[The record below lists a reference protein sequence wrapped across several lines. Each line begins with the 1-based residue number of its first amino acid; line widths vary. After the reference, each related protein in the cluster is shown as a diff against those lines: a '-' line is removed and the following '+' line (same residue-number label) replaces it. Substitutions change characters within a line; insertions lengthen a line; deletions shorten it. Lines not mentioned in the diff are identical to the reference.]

1 MSAKSKRTKMK
12 STRPSVSLQIMDTIE
27 HISDGV
33 VIFDAQMNYTYVNER
48 GGEMLGRKPTDLIG
62 KNYWDEYPK
71 AKGTS
76 FANAYM
82 RALEIQSFI
91 KLEDYY
97 EPFDRWFENRIYPS
111 KEGLLILFQD
121 ITDRKKVE
129 IALHEQS
136 RFISALVD
144 TTPALIYI
152 YDLETQSNVYS
163 NSGIEQLLGYTAET
177 IKAMGAELF
186 ARLIHPDDLPK
197 VLEFQTKIA
206 AALDEEIFE
215 FEYRMKHSN
224 GEWFTLRSYE
234 RPFLRNPDGSLKQK
248 IGIAIDVTERKK
260 AEELTRESEANLK
273 SLIDNREDYIWSLD
287 RNFEYITFN
296 KIYAQ
301 FYLELYK
308 SELKKGMNATET
320 LTPEE
325 YEFWVPKYESV
336 FAGEIIS
343 FELSYPLN
351 GHLHYF
357 RVSLNPIYTGDTIT
371 GASAINSDVTEYK
384 QIEAALRE
392 SEAKFRSITE
402 NAVDYIFI
410 KDKARRYIF
419 VNPAMQYLLGLPKEK
434 ILGKTPLEI
443 FGPEQAQIINDVDD
457 RSFAGEVVNETR
469 ELLIGGNRL
478 FFNTIQAPLFDVD
491 GEAVSIMGI
500 VRDVTE
506 SRQVEDDLQKRA
518 SELASLNALAD
529 EVSKNLSL
537 DEVIS
542 AGLHGML
549 EAIRSDLAFFFLRE
563 DERLILKS
571 VVPSNAKVRL
581 EDIPE
586 HRVGECMCGLAV
598 REKKAI
604 YSRNIFTDLRCTWN
618 ECKKAGMR
626 SFAALPLIS
635 DGDVIGVIG
644 LASDEERDFEAQA
657 EFQETLTSTI
667 AISLRNALLYEQAQ
681 QRLKELTSIHETAQQ
696 LQVLQTTETLSQTLI
711 RILEKNLNYEY
722 GAILLLDAQ
731 DKKLIPFALSEQ
743 GRNLEFVEMDKAYI
757 LSQRTQVGKGITGW
771 VAQTGKSVRLGDV
784 REDERY
790 LPLRSEIRSELC
802 VPLHIGDQI
811 IGVINTETSKTN
823 AYTELD
829 QRVLETIAAQIVV
842 AIQNARLLEQIQGQT
857 AELEQRVKERTRELS
872 TANKELESFT
882 YSVSH
887 DLRAPLRAISGFAEI
902 IKVRHKLSLNEEGQH
917 YFDNIVD
924 ASKRMGR
931 LIDDLLSYSRLG
943 RTSVQQNP
951 VPLAGVLADIIKDM
965 QDYLDELHGTITIP
979 EGLPIV
985 MGNRTIL
992 SQIFTNLLEN
1002 AITYRKTDTPPQVE
1016 ITHQIEGE
1024 QVIIKVCD
1032 NGIGIPAEHQEKIF
1046 AIFQRLHRDEEYP
1059 GTGIGLA
1066 TVKKSVELL
1075 AGVVW
1080 VESKVE
1086 EGSRF
1091 FVKLP
1096 KE

>member
-1 MSAKSKRTKMK
+1 
-12 STRPSVSLQIMDTIE
+12 
-27 HISDGV
+27 
-33 VIFDAQMNYTYVNER
+33 
-48 GGEMLGRKPTDLIG
+48 
-62 KNYWDEYPK
+62 
-71 AKGTS
+71 
-76 FANAYM
+76 
-82 RALEIQSFI
+82 
-91 KLEDYY
+91 
-97 EPFDRWFENRIYPS
+97 
-111 KEGLLILFQD
+111 
-121 ITDRKKVE
+121 
-129 IALHEQS
+129 
-136 RFISALVD
+136 
-144 TTPALIYI
+144 
-152 YDLETQSNVYS
+152 
-163 NSGIEQLLGYTAET
+163 
-177 IKAMGAELF
+177 
-186 ARLIHPDDLPK
+186 
-197 VLEFQTKIA
+197 
-206 AALDEEIFE
+206 
-215 FEYRMKHSN
+215 
-224 GEWFTLRSYE
+224 
-234 RPFLRNPDGSLKQK
+234 
-248 IGIAIDVTERKK
+248 
-260 AEELTRESEANLK
+260 
-273 SLIDNREDYIWSLD
+273 
-287 RNFEYITFN
+287 
-296 KIYAQ
+296 
-301 FYLELYK
+301 
-308 SELKKGMNATET
+308 
-320 LTPEE
+320 
-325 YEFWVPKYESV
+325 
-336 FAGEIIS
+336 
-343 FELSYPLN
+343 
-351 GHLHYF
+351 
-357 RVSLNPIYTGDTIT
+357 
-371 GASAINSDVTEYK
+371 
-384 QIEAALRE
+384 
-392 SEAKFRSITE
+392 
-402 NAVDYIFI
+402 
-410 KDKARRYIF
+410 
-419 VNPAMQYLLGLPKEK
+419 
-434 ILGKTPLEI
+434 
-443 FGPEQAQIINDVDD
+443 
-457 RSFAGEVVNETR
+457 
-469 ELLIGGNRL
+469 
-478 FFNTIQAPLFDVD
+478 
-491 GEAVSIMGI
+491 
-500 VRDVTE
+500 
-506 SRQVEDDLQKRA
+506 
-518 SELASLNALAD
+518 
-529 EVSKNLSL
+529 
-537 DEVIS
+537 
-542 AGLHGML
+542 
-549 EAIRSDLAFFFLRE
+549 
-563 DERLILKS
+563 
-571 VVPSNAKVRL
+571 
-581 EDIPE
+581 
-586 HRVGECMCGLAV
+586 
-598 REKKAI
+598 
-604 YSRNIFTDLRCTWN
+604 
-618 ECKKAGMR
+618 
-626 SFAALPLIS
+626 
-635 DGDVIGVIG
+635 
-644 LASDEERDFEAQA
+644 
-657 EFQETLTSTI
+657 
-667 AISLRNALLYEQAQ
+667 
-681 QRLKELTSIHETAQQ
+681 
-696 LQVLQTTETLSQTLI
+696 
-711 RILEKNLNYEY
+711 
-722 GAILLLDAQ
+722 
-731 DKKLIPFALSEQ
+731 
-743 GRNLEFVEMDKAYI
+743 
-757 LSQRTQVGKGITGW
+757 
-771 VAQTGKSVRLGDV
+771 V